1 MCHSEPCGMFIRD
14 LTTSEC
20 HDVLRKV
27 AIARLACARDNQP
40 YIVPVHVYFDGDC
53 LYSFATLGQKIVWM
67 RENPR
72 VCVQVDDVG
81 DRFHW
86 ATVVVFGQY
95 EELLHMPSDEG
106 ARRRAQGLFQS
117 VPEWWQPAS
126 ADTTAHEARMPVIY
140 RIRIDTVTGRLAER
154 AEGETNERP
163 WWLDLLFEPP
173 DALRH
178 DT

>member
-1 MCHSEPCGMFIRD
+1 
-14 LTTSEC
+14 
-20 HDVLRKV
+20 
-27 AIARLACARDNQP
+27 
-40 YIVPVHVYFDGDC
+40 
-53 LYSFATLGQKIVWM
+53 M

-86 ATVVVFGQY
+86 ATVVVLGQDQ
-95 EELLHMPSDEG
+95 ELLHMPSDEE

-126 ADTTAHEARMPVIY
+126 AGTSAHEARMPVIY

-154 AEGETNERP
+154 AEGGDE
-163 WWLDLLFEPP
+163 
-173 DALRH
+173 
-178 DT
+178 

>member
-53 LYSFATLGQKIVWM
+53 LYSFATLGQKIAWM

-95 EELLHMPSDEG
+95 EELLHMPSDEE
-106 ARRRAQGLFQS
+106 ARRRAQRLFQS